1 MNTRRSFLAKAL
13 AGLGAALAFKLGPE
27 LAAKPIPQSFP
38 QQRSFVF
45 LNGLLMRPGHDYHE
59 TDQHLT
65 FTHPPQKGDWI
76 QVTLLQGAAVADGM
90 QHHSFE
96 ITDAENGK
104 YAAGTKMSG

>member
-1 MNTRRSFLAKAL
+1 MTTRRSFLGKAL

-27 LAAKPIPQSFP
+27 LVAKPIPQPFP

-59 TDQHLT
+59 TDRHLV
-65 FTHPPQKGDWI
+65 FTNPPQKGDWI
-76 QVTLLQGAAVADGM
+76 QVTLLQGGSVAEGM

-96 ITDAENGK
+96 ISGAENGK
-104 YAAGTKMSG
+104 YVPGTKMS